1 MAKTIGQLTQA
12 TTIGGSDEFVIE
24 QTGIT
29 KRVAASVVRGGL
41 VNADVASNAAIAFSK
56 LAALDSANILVGNGS
71 NVATKVAVSGDATIS
86 NAGAVTLAA
95 SAVNGKTA
103 LTDPLAS
110 TDEFL
115 IWDASASALRKV
127 TWNSLQPAGSVLQTV
142 QVVKTTLQNCSTAI
156 PYDDTIPQ
164 NTEGDEIFTATI
176 TPSSASNKIL
186 VSVVACGLTSSS
198 TTGGSVAAL
207 FKDSGAN
214 AIAVGN
220 LVPYFYSGSSVI
232 KFLDAPATTSAITY
246 KVRAGSNTGSFY
258 LNGTYL
264 GVQLYGG
271 AQTSSI
277 TLQEIKG

>member
-1 MAKTIGQLTQA
+1 MP
-12 TTIGGSDEFVIE
+12 TTIDGVTGVSAVID
-24 QTGIT
+24 GAI
-29 KRVAASVVRGGL
+29 VAADL
-41 VNADVASNAAIAFSK
+41 
-56 LAALDSANILVGNGS
+56 SAN
-71 NVATKVAVSGDATIS
+71 
-86 NAGAVTLAA
+86 
-95 SAVNGKTA
+95 AVNGQSA
-103 LTDPLAS
+103 ISGGLAA

-115 IWDASASALRKV
+115 VWDASASALRKV
-127 TWNSLQPAGSVLQTV
+127 AFNAMQSAGSVLQTV

-186 VSVVACGLTSSS
+186 VSVVACGLTSGSA
-198 TTGGSVAAL
+198 TGGSVAAL
-207 FKDSGAN
+207 FKDAAAN

-232 KFLDAPATTSAITY
+232 GFLDAPATTSAITY

-264 GVQLYGG
+264 GVRLYGG